1 MINSSANLK
10 DLADDYFV
18 SVEFLSVVFLS
29 IIVIFF

>member
-1 MINSSANLK
+1 MVNSNANLK

-29 IIVIFF
+29 IIIFF